1 MKKFLVISAF
11 ILLVNVSKA
20 QEQYVFNNFMMN
32 DYYYNPAIAGSK
44 DVHYANI
51 GFRKQWV
58 GFNEAPSTLYANF
71 YGSAG
76 NKMKHGYGASIV
88 SDQSGLMQ
96 NTGFYLNYAYHIR
109 LNNNWKLGFGI
120 KPGYMQY
127 NVKLYDAQ
135 LADAGDAIL
144 TGNVL
149 TTSAFD
155 LNSGLHLYSKK
166 FFFMASMR
174 NILGDV
180 VKFTAFNDGLSRY
193 YTGII
198 GYKWLVNAKKKPETD
213 EEGNVIKRK
222 KDFELAPTVMFNYVN
237 PVRPQ
242 GSVMLKATYDKKYWL
257 GLTYRSEDAVGV
269 ALGLTIKNRF
279 NLGYAFDYSL
289 GDIKAYNSGSHEIM
303 LTFQVTSKKPSIEE
317 QDEELNNSI
326 FDDNKKKKKKEE

>member
-1 MKKFLVISAF
+1 MKKIFVISALF
-11 ILLVNVSKA
+11 LLANIAKS
-20 QEQYVFNNFMMN
+20 QDQYVFTNFMMN
-32 DYYYNPAIAGSK
+32 DYYYNPAVAGSK

-51 GFRKQWV
+51 GFRKQWA

-71 YGSAG
+71 YGSVG

-109 LNNNWKLGFGI
+109 LNDNWKLGLGI

-135 LADAGDAIL
+135 LADIGDEVL

-155 LNSGLHLYSKK
+155 LNSGIHLYSKK

-174 NILGDV
+174 NILGNA

-198 GYKWLVNAKKKPETD
+198 GYNWLVNAKKKPDTD

-222 KDFELAPTVMFNYVN
+222 KDFELSPVVMVNYVS

-242 GSVMLKATYDKKYWL
+242 ASIMLKATYDKRYWL
-257 GLTYRSEDAVGV
+257 GFTYRTDDALGV
-269 ALGLTIKNRF
+269 ALGLTLKNRF

-317 QDEELNNSI
+317 QDEDLNNSI